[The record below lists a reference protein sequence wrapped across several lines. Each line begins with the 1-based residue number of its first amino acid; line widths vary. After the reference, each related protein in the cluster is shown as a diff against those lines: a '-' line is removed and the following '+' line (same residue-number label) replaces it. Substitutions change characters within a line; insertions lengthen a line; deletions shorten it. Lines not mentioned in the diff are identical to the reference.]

1 MKTKL
6 ERILDNTERL
16 LGSSLV
22 SFLALISYLF
32 INFESL
38 SAVKTS
44 ILLFAIFCVF
54 VLCVVLIMF
63 YLKFLKRLN

>member
-6 ERILDNTERL
+6 ERILDNTEKL

-32 INFESL
+32 LNAEN
-38 SAVKTS
+38 
-44 ILLFAIFCVF
+44 
-54 VLCVVLIMF
+54 LI
-63 YLKFLKRLN
+63 FLKAKFGKSAGFGRVCL

>member
-6 ERILDNTERL
+6 ERILDNTEKL

-38 SAVKTS
+38 NSVKTS

-54 VLCVVLIMF
+54 VLCIVLIMF
-63 YLKFLKRLN
+63 YLKFLKRLS